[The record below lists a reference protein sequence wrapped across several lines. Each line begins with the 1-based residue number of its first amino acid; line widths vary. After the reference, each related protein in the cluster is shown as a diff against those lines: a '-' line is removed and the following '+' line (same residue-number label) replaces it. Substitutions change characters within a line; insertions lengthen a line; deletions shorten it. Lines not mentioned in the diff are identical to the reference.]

1 MERKLTAILSA
12 DVVGYSRL
20 VEDDDEATI
29 RTLTAYRKMMRD
41 LIDAH
46 HGRVVDAP
54 GDNLL
59 AEFTSVVDAVRC
71 AVELQ
76 QTLRLRNAELD
87 AARCMAFRM
96 GINVGDVVVEGER
109 LYGDGVN
116 IAARLEAMADAG
128 GICLSGNAYEQVE
141 NKLDIEFE
149 FGGEHTVKNISKPV
163 AVWRV
168 RMGHAEGAGSV
179 NEDPAQASVSASPA
193 PKQDRSA
200 TVLVLVLAALTIV
213 SIAVFFVLPPA
224 APPQTPTSNLATPAP
239 PTDAAVTTEVGEP
252 AAKVLAPARPAVI
265 VLPFTNIS
273 NDPSQEY
280 FSDGFTEDITT
291 DLSKLDSLYVV
302 PRNAAFKYKGKA
314 IEPAILKE
322 EFGIRYLLEGS
333 VRKAGAQV
341 RISAR
346 LVDVVED
353 RHLWSERYDRALT
366 DIFALQDEIR
376 GKILTALRVNLTV
389 AEQERFKGA
398 RTSNLEAY
406 DYFLRGQEMSQRAR
420 RELRPELMGEAVRLY
435 EQAIE
440 LDPDYAAAYGALG
453 LAEWLSSFYQW
464 SEDPDASLARA
475 LAAIEQALARDP
487 DNPYLVRYII
497 LARLQNKQH
506 ELAMTEAQN
515 AVAKTPNNP
524 QAHHMLGYVLTYR
537 GLFVQALKEFERAAA
552 LYPREPPYAYWSR
565 GLVLSLLGRDTEAI
579 DLLKQATLR
588 APNYLSNYIALTIA
602 NSNIG
607 NEAAAREAAQE
618 ILRISPDYKAQE
630 FATRFFPFMDSSI
643 SDNLVKAL
651 RNAGLP

>member
-29 RTLTAYRKMMRD
+29 RTLTAYREMMRD

-46 HGRVVDAP
+46 HGHVVDAP

-59 AEFTSVVDAVRC
+59 AEFASVVDAVRC

-76 QTLRLRNAELD
+76 QSLWLRNAEQD
-87 AARCMAFRM
+87 PARRMAFRM

-149 FGGEHTVKNISKPV
+149 FDGEHTVKNISKPV

-168 RMGHAEGAGSV
+168 RMVHAEVAGSV
-179 NEDPAQASVSASPA
+179 GEDLTPASVTASPRS
-193 PKQDRSA
+193 KQDRSA
-200 TVLVLVLAALTIV
+200 TVLVLVLAALTVI
-213 SIAVFFVLPPA
+213 SIAIFFVLPPA
-224 APPQTPTSNLATPAP
+224 APPQTPTGTLATPPESAIP
-239 PTDAAVTTEVGEP
+239 TEVSEP
-252 AAKVLAPARPAVI
+252 AATASVPTRPAVI

-273 NDPSQEY
+273 DDPAQDY

-291 DLSKLDSLYVV
+291 DLAKLDSLYVV
-302 PRNAAFKYKGKA
+302 PSNAAFKYKGKA

-333 VRKAGAQV
+333 VRKAGDQV

-346 LVDVVED
+346 LIDVVED

-366 DIFALQDEIR
+366 DIFRVQDEIR
-376 GKILTALRVNLTV
+376 GKILTALRVNLTD
-389 AEQERFKGA
+389 AEQERFKSA

-406 DYFLRGQEMSQRAR
+406 DYFLRGQEMSHRAR
-420 RELRPELMGEAVRLY
+420 RELQPKLMDEAKRLY

-453 LAEWLSSFYQW
+453 LAEWLIWFYQW
-464 SEDPDASLARA
+464 GNEDDAGLARA
-475 LAAIEQALARDP
+475 LAAIDQALARDP
-487 DNPYLVRYII
+487 GNPYLVQYLNIALLHNHQFEVA
-497 LARLQNKQH
+497 LA
-506 ELAMTEAQN
+506 N
-515 AVAKTPNNP
+515 ARKAFTQTPNFP
-524 QAHHMLGYVLTYR
+524 ETRITLGM
-537 GLFVQALKEFERAAA
+537 ALMYTGDFAGALQEFERAEA
-552 LYPREPPYAYWSR
+552 LDPHLPSYAYWSH
-565 GLVLSLLGRDTEAI
+565 GMVLSLLGRDTEAL
-579 DLLKQATLR
+579 DLVRRATLR
-588 APNYLSNYIALTIA
+588 APNYLSNYVVLAIVYSKT
-602 NSNIG
+602 G
-607 NEAAAREAAQE
+607 NKAEAAEAARQ
-618 ILRISPDYKAQE
+618 ILRISPSYEAQT
-630 FATRFFPFMDSSI
+630 FSRTNPFVDESVSQ
-643 SDNLVKAL
+643 NLIKAL
-651 RNAGLP
+651 HDAGLP